1 MLHIIKQ
8 QIKEGL
14 KDARFVFLAILI
26 LSTFLVNG
34 LVFSEQYK
42 ADMDSW
48 RRSVNE
54 TTRLLEQQTSNL
66 QLLSN
71 YEQTMVKRP
80 SPLAFIAG
88 GGEDRIPNSITVNAF
103 RYMDPQTISRDNK
116 VMPVVQSM
124 DWIFIIG
131 NLMTL
136 LAVFISYNS
145 VCGEKRDG
153 TLALLLS
160 NPVSRLQIFLGK
172 YLGLLVV
179 LVATLFVGAFLSLMV
194 LLLTGALPFTS
205 ELVVMMA
212 IVLLFAGL
220 MLSLLLLLGMTVS
233 SCTRRPAVSLVV
245 LLVIWVVVVV
255 AVPGIAWILSE
266 QMVKVPS
273 SFELGREMAAAYDAI
288 WDSKPDSAQNLDGN
302 LFSENYRLWAEA
314 WTEVLAMRQLIGDD
328 AVATQIGQ
336 SELLQAYASISPTGL
351 LDALLHK
358 VCTTGV
364 EGFKSFYRGARRYQ
378 QQLLE
383 FTVAMD
389 RADDDAESPHIVYSQ
404 GNRSIDRMFSTK
416 PVALSTVPRWHQ
428 LSSER
433 ILPDA
438 AQFAFIELLIL
449 VLENLLVA
457 AIGFVAFAR
466 YDPR

>member
-34 LVFSEQYK
+34 LVFSEQYN

-172 YLGLLVV
+172 YLGLLFV
-179 LVATLFVGAFLSLMV
+179 LTATLITGALLSLAV
-194 LLLTGALPFTS
+194 LILTGALTFS
-205 ELVVMMA
+205 AELLLMTA
-212 IVLLFAGL
+212 IVMLISGIT
-220 MLSLLLLLGMTVS
+220 LSLMLLLGMTVS
-233 SCTRRPAVSLVV
+233 SCTAHPAVSLVV
-245 LLVIWVVVVV
+245 LLVIWVIIVV

-273 SFELGREMAAAYDAI
+273 SFELGREMVAAQEAI
-288 WDSKPDSAQNLDGN
+288 WDSKPESAQNLFGD
-302 LFSENYRLWAEA
+302 LFSENYRLWAEG
-314 WTEVLAMRQLIGDD
+314 WTEVVAMRQLIGDD

-336 SELLQAYASISPTGL
+336 AELLQAYASVSPTGL
-351 LDALLHK
+351 LDAILHK
-358 VCTTGV
+358 VCATGV

-378 QQLLE
+378 QQLRE

-389 RADDDAESPHIVYSQ
+389 RADGDSQNPHLVYSQ
-404 GNRSIDRMFSTK
+404 GSRSIDKMFSTK

-428 LSSER
+428 LFPEQ
-433 ILPDA
+433 IFPDA
-438 AQFAFIELLIL
+438 AEFPFLELFILI
-449 VLENLLVA
+449 LENLLVA
-457 AIGFVAFAR
+457 AIGFFAFAR